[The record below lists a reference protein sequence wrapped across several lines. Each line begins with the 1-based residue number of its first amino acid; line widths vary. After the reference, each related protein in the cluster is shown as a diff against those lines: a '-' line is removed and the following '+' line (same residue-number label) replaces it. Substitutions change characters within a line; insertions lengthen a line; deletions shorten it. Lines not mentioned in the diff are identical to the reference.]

1 MTDGNGDERGLAVE
15 ILSYFVENPDAVDDL
30 QGIAGWRLMS
40 ARVKSTVESTQQVL
54 DLLVS
59 KGYLRKIITSS
70 GPLFQINEEKR
81 VAAERF
87 LRNRGSED
95 SSNRSD

>member
-1 MTDGNGDERGLAVE
+1 MTDGTQDERGLAVE
-15 ILSYFVENPDAVDDL
+15 ILTYFLENPDAVDNL
-30 QGIAGWRLMS
+30 QGIAEWRLLS

-59 KGYLRKIITSS
+59 KGYLRKIGTAA

-81 VAAERF
+81 AAAEQF
-87 LRNRGSED
+87 LQSRKRERG
-95 SSNRSD
+95 